1 MTAPASLPALIAEGR
16 RLIAEATP
24 GLAVACYE
32 TEADGSEG
40 RPIVCLGQDH
50 SGPLMSS
57 DSTQGLVCLTTEDR
71 DRFVF
76 AVNNLAALL
85 DVAEAA
91 AAMRTLLK
99 WLESDND
106 RHFVR
111 DHACGVCVPDGD
123 SVVAGFLCGRHAYDS
138 ALSRLRGVRT

>member
-1 MTAPASLPALIAEGR
+1 MVPARPLSETIAEGR

-50 SGPLMSS
+50 SGPLVSS

-76 AVNNLAALL
+76 AVNNLAVLL

-91 AAMRTLLK
+91 A
-99 WLESDND
+99 
-106 RHFVR
+106 R
-111 DHACGVCVPDGD
+111 DMEENAALGRGVDP
-123 SVVAGFLCGRHAYDS
+123 ALDS
-138 ALSRLRGVRT
+138 ALSRLRGVRS

>member
-1 MTAPASLPALIAEGR
+1 MTAPASIPALIAEGR
-16 RLIAEATP
+16 RLIAQATP

-50 SGPLMSS
+50 GGPLVSS
-57 DSTQGLVCLTTEDR
+57 DSAQGLVCLTTEDR

-85 DVAEAA
+85 DVAEATDKVHD
-91 AAMRTLLK
+91 AMDAYRQ
-99 WLESDND
+99 
-106 RHFVR
+106 
-111 DHACGVCVPDGD
+111 ACGYHSYRALLD
-123 SVVAGFLCGRHAYDS
+123 AHAALDS
-138 ALSRLRGVRT
+138 ALSKLRGVRS

>member
-1 MTAPASLPALIAEGR
+1 MPADIPALIAEGR
-16 RLIAEATP
+16 RLIAAATP

-32 TEADGSEG
+32 TDADGSEG

-57 DSTQGLVCLTTEDR
+57 DSTQGLVCLTTDDR

-76 AVNNLAALL
+76 AVNALAALL

-91 AAMRTLLK
+91 AAVQPAMQCYRDSGGYHPYRALLDK
-99 WLESDND
+99 HDALD
-106 RHFVR
+106 
-111 DHACGVCVPDGD
+111 AALAALALGPDGD
-123 SVVAGFLCGRHAYDS
+123 GKEKSNG
-138 ALSRLRGVRT
+138 

>member
-1 MTAPASLPALIAEGR
+1 VTAPADIPALIAEGR
-16 RLIAEATP
+16 RLIAAATP

-50 SGPLMSS
+50 GGPLVSS

-71 DRFVF
+71 DLIVF

-91 AAMRTLLK
+91 AREMEENAALGR
-99 WLESDND
+99 
-106 RHFVR
+106 
-111 DHACGVCVPDGD
+111 GVDP
-123 SVVAGFLCGRHAYDS
+123 ALDS